1 MKALKTLLVGAAT
14 FAAVVAAPALT
25 APAASDAAVDDT
37 EGVKVMTVHGDR
49 VAYRDEG
56 LGRGDSAHPRHGR
69 QLEDLERGHPDSGQE
84 VPRDRP
90 RSAGAR
96 AIRQTA
102 R

>member
-37 EGVKVMTVHGDR
+37 KGVKVMTVHGDR

-56 LGRGDSAHPRHGR
+56 RARRFCSSTVWAAARRPGAGSSRFW
-69 QLEDLERGHPDSGQE
+69 
-84 VPRDRP
+84 P
-90 RSAGAR
+90 RS
-96 AIRQTA
+96 TA
-102 R
+102 